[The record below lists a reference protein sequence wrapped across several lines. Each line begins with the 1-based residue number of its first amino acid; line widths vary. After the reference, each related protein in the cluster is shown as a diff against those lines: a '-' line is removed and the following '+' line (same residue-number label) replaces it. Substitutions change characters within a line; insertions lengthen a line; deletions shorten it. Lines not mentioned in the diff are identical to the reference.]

1 MQQIPKWWLWL
12 YYLSPTSWALNG
24 MLTSQYGDVQKKIV
38 VFGET
43 KTVAAFLEDYF
54 GYHHNLLGLVAVVQ
68 LLFPIVFASLF
79 AYFIGK
85 LNFQKR

>member
-24 MLTSQYGDVQKKIV
+24 MLTSQYGDMQKEIQA
-38 VFGET
+38 FGET
-43 KTVAAFLEDYF
+43 KTVAAFLKDYF
-54 GYHHNLLGLVAVVQ
+54 GFDYNLLGLVAAVSI
-68 LLFPIVFASLF
+68 LLPIAFASLF

-85 LNFQKR
+85 LNFQRR